1 MRYLLM
7 STLLLEFWTED
18 NDFHIY
24 AEADDFE
31 KEITLADQ
39 AEEIVSHFD
48 TIYEILEEKKEGK
61 EQKLRQSIE
70 ILSQQLITPFAK
82 QIQKCSL
89 VRFVVYEDLIRC
101 AFDLLSYDSSPLFL
115 QREIC
120 YQVAE
125 GEGEDIPKIELT
137 SALLIAD
144 LTADPE
150 EACRQVA
157 ELIPES
163 EYAKMQDADLN
174 MIKQAADQVDVLV
187 VSAHG
192 EIDEDNSGGVTINDE
207 TIGPKLIGKLE
218 AWIVYF
224 DSCQQGANIDYIQ
237 TFQDESDIQFYLAP
251 IISNDAGDSSTFTML
266 WFFTAVLE
274 HGNPILALHETRKR
288 LFEFYR
294 AKKKLSLIT
303 SLNKAFAF
311 RLYEF
316 VDSADGEENEE

>member
-1 MRYLLM
+1 M
-7 STLLLEFWTED
+7 STFLLEFWTEE
-18 NDFHIY
+18 NDFCIY
-24 AEADDFE
+24 AEADGYE
-31 KEITLADQ
+31 KEVTFHGQ
-39 AEEIVSHFD
+39 AEEIVGHFT
-48 TIYEILEEKKEGK
+48 TIYDILEEKKEDK
-61 EQKLRQSIE
+61 SKDLQRAIQ
-70 ILSQQLITPFAK
+70 ILSERLITPFAK
-82 QIQKCSL
+82 QVEQCSL

-101 AFDLLSYDSSPLFL
+101 AFDLLSYNNSPLFL
-115 QREIC
+115 QRSVC
-120 YQVAE
+120 YQVEE
-125 GEGEDIPKIELT
+125 GAGEDAPNIELS

-163 EYAKMQDADLN
+163 DYAKMQDADLA
-174 MIKQAADQVDVLV
+174 MIRAAADQVDALV

-192 EIDEDNSGGVTINDE
+192 EIDEDNSGGVYINDE
-207 TIGPKLIGKLE
+207 TIGVKLIGKLE

-224 DSCQQGANIDYIQ
+224 DACQQGANIDYIQ

-251 IISNDAGDSSTFTML
+251 IISNDAGDSSTLTML

-274 HGNPILALHETRKR
+274 HGNPIQALYETRKR
-288 LFEFYR
+288 LFEFYTT
-294 AKKKLSLIT
+294 KKRLSLVT

-316 VDSADGEENEE
+316 VDSADEEDDDE

>member
-1 MRYLLM
+1 M
-7 STLLLEFWTED
+7 TTFLLEFWTED
-18 NDFHIY
+18 DDFHIY
-24 AEADDFE
+24 AEADEYE
-31 KEITLADQ
+31 KEITLTGQ

-48 TIYEILEEKKEGK
+48 TIYEIVEEKKEGK

-70 ILSQQLITPFAK
+70 SISAQLITPFAK
-82 QIQKCSL
+82 QIQECSL
-89 VRFVVYEDLIRC
+89 VRFIVYEDLIRC
-101 AFDLLSYDSSPLFL
+101 AFDLLFHDNSPLFL

-125 GEGEDIPKIELT
+125 GEGEDEPQIELT

-157 ELIPES
+157 ELIDES
-163 EYAKMQDADLN
+163 EYAEMENADLD

-207 TIGPKLIGKLE
+207 TISPKLVGKLE

-224 DSCQQGANIDYIQ
+224 DSCQQGANMDYIQ
-237 TFQDESDIQFYLAP
+237 SFQDNSEIQFYLAP
-251 IISNDAGDSSTFTML
+251 IISNDAGDSSTLTMV
-266 WFFTAVLE
+266 WFFTAVLK

-288 LFEFYR
+288 LFEFYT

-316 VDSADGEENEE
+316 VESSDE

>member
-1 MRYLLM
+1 M
-7 STLLLEFWTED
+7 STLLLEYWTED
-18 NDFHIY
+18 NDFFIY
-24 AEADDFE
+24 AEADDYE
-31 KEITLADQ
+31 KEITLAGK

-101 AFDLLSYDSSPLFL
+101 AFDLLFYENSPLFL
-115 QREIC
+115 QRQVC

-125 GEGEDIPKIELT
+125 GAGKDAPQIELT

-157 ELIPES
+157 KLFPES
-163 EYAKMQDADLN
+163 DYAQMEDANLGI
-174 MIKQAADQVDVLV
+174 IKKAADQVDVLV

-207 TIGPKLIGKLE
+207 TISPKLVGKLE

-224 DSCQQGANIDYIQ
+224 DSCQQGANMDYIQ
-237 TFQDESDIQFYLAP
+237 SFQDNSEIQFYLAP
-251 IISNDAGDSSTFTML
+251 IISNDAGDSSTLTML
-266 WFFTAVLE
+266 WFFTAVLA

-288 LFEFYR
+288 LFEFYT
-294 AKKKLSLIT
+294 ANKKLSLIT

-316 VDSADGEENEE
+316 VESTNE

>member
-1 MRYLLM
+1 MG
-7 STLLLEFWTED
+7 TFLLEFWTED
-18 NDFHIY
+18 NDFYIY
-24 AEADDFE
+24 AEADGYE
-31 KEITLADQ
+31 KELTLSGQAD
-39 AEEIVSHFD
+39 EIVVHFHTMYD
-48 TIYEILEEKKEGK
+48 ILEEKQENKAKEF
-61 EQKLRQSIE
+61 QRSIQ
-70 ILSQQLITPFAK
+70 ILSERLITPFAE
-82 QIQKCSL
+82 QVRKCSL

-101 AFDLLSYDSSPLFL
+101 AFDLLSFENAPLFL
-115 QREIC
+115 QRRVC

-125 GEGEDIPKIELT
+125 GVGEDAPHIELG

-157 ELIPES
+157 ELIPEAD
-163 EYAKMQDADLN
+163 YTKMQDADLA
-174 MIKQAADQVDVLV
+174 MIRAAADQVDALV

-192 EIDEDNSGGVTINDE
+192 EIDEENSGGVYINDE

-224 DSCQQGANIDYIQ
+224 DACQQGANIDYIQ

-251 IISNDAGDSSTFTML
+251 IISNDAGDSSTLTML
-266 WFFTAVLE
+266 WFFEAVLK
-274 HGNPILALHETRKR
+274 HGNPILALYETRKR
-288 LFEFYR
+288 LFEFYTI
-294 AKKKLSLIT
+294 KKKLSLIT

-316 VDSADGEENEE
+316 VDSIEEENDDE